1 MAIPSL
7 LRPIFLQERET
18 TEMKRIIAAILITL
32 MLLPMLSACS
42 HKPAESGAEAAHT
55 PEATVQPT
63 APAAEPTEA
72 PTPVP
77 TDTPAPTEDP
87 IPAAAIALAEE
98 HGLTEEDLHGEYGLF
113 MRFAETVEGNSALGK
128 YKEYMYLIFP
138 VVADASPYMDPD
150 YFFDRLADLSFSDCV
165 LDPGI
170 AGMYTGGVNIVEI
183 NTEIDPYDSYH
194 VPDVVFHELMHF
206 VDFNVSNEYPATY
219 LLDGRRLNVFELD
232 ELPEEEQERA
242 VACYDPDVIIEGGA
256 EYFTAKYFAGAERA
270 YFIPSQFL
278 AGVEYIFGE
287 EKIKELFFSR
297 DSGVVLAE
305 LFVSAGY
312 SKEKFYNANQ
322 TLNFLTNSAGHGEP
336 SVYIAPED
344 MLIDLYESKL
354 GGGWQTDEGF
364 LYILKAMNGVCGEEY
379 LRSEHAEFLRGV
391 EFRTW
396 AQYDAFTEKL
406 FGGLPFR
413 PDLRYL
419 PPTPFIR
426 GGRLILG
433 AFAEW
438 TDPETQE
445 QVRGTMTLDYDFGSE
460 TLLGYE
466 TIDFDALTNRYF
478 G

>member
-1 MAIPSL
+1 
-7 LRPIFLQERET
+7 
-18 TEMKRIIAAILITL
+18 MKRIITAILITL

-42 HKPAESGAEAAHT
+42 HKPAESDAEATHT
-55 PEATVQPT
+55 AEATVRPT
-63 APAAEPTEA
+63 APAAEPTES

-77 TDTPAPTEDP
+77 IDTPAPTKEP
-87 IPAAAIALAEE
+87 TTARAIALAEE
-98 HGLTEEDLHGEYGLF
+98 HGLTEEALHGEYGLF
-113 MRFAETVEGNSALGK
+113 LRFSETVEGNPALGK
-128 YKEYMYLIFP
+128 YKEFMYLIFP

-150 YFFDRLADLSFSDCV
+150 HFFSKLAGLSFSECV
-165 LDPGI
+165 LEPGI
-170 AGMYTGGVNIVEI
+170 AGMYTSSENRVDI

-194 VPDVVFHELMHF
+194 FPEVVFHELMHF
-206 VDFNVSNEYPATY
+206 VDFNVNNEYPAIY
-219 LLDGRRLNVFELD
+219 VLNGRRLNTFELE
-232 ELPEEEQERA
+232 ELPEEEREQA
-242 VACYDPDVIIEGGA
+242 VACYEPDVVTEGGA

-305 LFVSAGY
+305 LFLSAGY
-312 SKEKFYNANQ
+312 PKEKFYNANQ
-322 TLNFLTNSAGHGEP
+322 TLSFLTNSADHGEP
-336 SVYIAPED
+336 SVYIAPQD

-364 LYILKAMNGVCGEEY
+364 LYILKAMNGICGEEY
-379 LRSEHAEFLRGV
+379 RHSEHAEFLRGV

-406 FGGLPFR
+406 FGGLPFL

-419 PPTPFIR
+419 PPTPFVR
-426 GGRLILG
+426 GGRLMLG

-438 TDPETQE
+438 IDPETQE
-445 QVRGTMTLDYDFGSE
+445 QVRGTLNLDYDFGSE

-466 TIDFDALTNRYF
+466 TIDFDALTSYYF

>member
-1 MAIPSL
+1 
-7 LRPIFLQERET
+7 
-18 TEMKRIIAAILITL
+18 MKRIIAVILITL
-32 MLLPMLSACS
+32 ILLPMLSACAR
-42 HKPAESGAEAAHT
+42 KPAESGNDLPNTQTAQPDAT
-55 PEATVQPT
+55 PRQTT
-63 APAAEPTEA
+63 APAKEPTEA

-87 IPAAAIALAEE
+87 IPAAAVAFAAE
-98 HGLTEEDLHGEYGLF
+98 HGLTEEDLHGEYELF
-113 MRFAETVEGNSALGK
+113 LRFGEAVEGNSALGK
-128 YKEYMYLIFP
+128 YKEFIYLIFP
-138 VVADASPYMDPD
+138 VVADASPYMDHD
-150 YFFDRLADLSFSDCV
+150 HFIDMLAGLSFNECV
-165 LDPGI
+165 LEPGI
-170 AGMYTGGVNIVEI
+170 AGMYTAGENIVEI
-183 NTEIDPYDSYH
+183 NTEIDSYDSYH
-194 VPDVVFHELMHF
+194 FPEVVFHELMHF
-206 VDFNVSNEYPATY
+206 VDFNVNNDAPAIY
-219 LLDGRRLNVFELD
+219 LLNGRRLNTVELE
-232 ELPEEEQERA
+232 ELPEEEREQA
-242 VACYDPDVIIEGGA
+242 VACYEPDVVTEGGA

-270 YFIPSQFL
+270 YFIPAQFL

-287 EKIKELFFSR
+287 EKLKELFFSR

-305 LFVSAGY
+305 LFLSAGY

-322 TLNFLTNSAGHGEP
+322 TLSFLTNSSVHGEP

-354 GGGWQTDEGF
+354 GSGWMSDEGF
-364 LYILKAMNGVCGEEY
+364 MYILKAMNGVAGEEY

-406 FGGLPFR
+406 FGELPFQ

-426 GGRLILG
+426 GGRLLLG

-438 TDPETQE
+438 ADPETQE
-445 QVRGTMTLDYDFGSE
+445 HVRGTLTLDYDFGSE
-460 TLLGYE
+460 TQRGYE
-466 TIDFDALTNRYF
+466 TIDFDELTSRYF

>member
-1 MAIPSL
+1 
-7 LRPIFLQERET
+7 
-18 TEMKRIIAAILITL
+18 MKRIIASILITL
-32 MLLPMLSACS
+32 MLLSILSACS
-42 HKPAESGAEAAHT
+42 HKPAETDAEAART

-63 APAAEPTEA
+63 APAAQPTEA
-72 PTPVP
+72 PTTVP

-87 IPAAAIALAEE
+87 TPAAAIALAEE
-98 HGLTEEDLHGEYGLF
+98 HGLTEEDLHGEYELF

-150 YFFDRLADLSFSDCV
+150 YFFDRLSDLSFSDCV

-170 AGMYTGGVNIVEI
+170 AGMYTGGANIVEI

-194 VPDVVFHELMHF
+194 VPEVVFHELMHF
-206 VDFNVSNEYPATY
+206 VDFKVNNDAPAIY
-219 LLDGRRLNVFELD
+219 VLNGRRLSTVELE
-232 ELPEEEQERA
+232 ELPEEEREQA
-242 VACYDPDVIIEGGA
+242 VACYEPDAVTEGGA

-270 YFIPSQFL
+270 YFIPAQFL

-305 LFVSAGY
+305 LFLSAGY

-322 TLNFLTNSAGHGEP
+322 TLSFLTNSSAHGEP
-336 SVYIAPED
+336 SVFIAPED

-354 GGGWQTDEGF
+354 GSGWQTDEGF
-364 LYILKAMNGVCGEEY
+364 LYILKAINGVCGEEY
-379 LRSEHAEFLRGV
+379 RRSEHAEFLRGI

-396 AQYDAFTEKL
+396 SQYDAFTEKL

-413 PDLRYL
+413 LDLRYL
-419 PPTPFIR
+419 PPTPYIR

-445 QVRGTMTLDYDFGSE
+445 QVRGTLTLDYDFGSE

-466 TIDFDALTNRYF
+466 AIDFDAMTNRYF

>member
-1 MAIPSL
+1 
-7 LRPIFLQERET
+7 
-18 TEMKRIIAAILITL
+18 MKRIIAAILITL
-32 MLLPMLSACS
+32 MLFPMLPACS
-42 HKPAESGAEAAHT
+42 HKPAEAAVQT
-55 PEATVQPT
+55 ATPT
-63 APAAEPTEA
+63 AELTEV
-72 PTPVP
+72 PTPVQ

-87 IPAAAIALAEE
+87 IPAAALTLAKD
-98 HGLTEEDLHGEYGLF
+98 HGLTEEDLHGEHELF
-113 MRFAETVEGNSALGK
+113 LRFGETVEGNSALGK
-128 YKEYMYLIFP
+128 YKEFIYLIFP
-138 VVADASPYMDPD
+138 VVADASYYMDHD
-150 YFFDRLADLSFSDCV
+150 HFFEMLASLSFSECV
-165 LDPGI
+165 LETGI
-170 AGMYTGGVNIVEI
+170 AGMYTAVDNRVDI

-194 VPDVVFHELMHF
+194 VPEVVFHELMHF
-206 VDFNVSNEYPATY
+206 VDFNVSKEEPAIY
-219 LLDGRRLNVFELD
+219 LLNGKRLKTFELE
-232 ELPEEEQERA
+232 ELTEEEREQA
-242 VACYDPDVIIEGGA
+242 VACYEPDVVTEGGA
-256 EYFTAKYFAGAERA
+256 EYFAAKYFAGAERA

-305 LFVSAGY
+305 LFLSAGY
-312 SKEKFYNANQ
+312 SKDKFYNANQ
-322 TLNFLTNSAGHGEP
+322 TLSFLTNSAVHGEP

-364 LYILKAMNGVCGEEY
+364 LYILKAMNDVVGEGY
-379 LRSEHAEFLRGV
+379 LHSEHAEFLRGV

-396 AQYDAFTEKL
+396 AQYDAFKEKL
-406 FGGLPFR
+406 FGGLPFQ

-438 TDPETQE
+438 TDPETKE
-445 QVRGTMTLDYDFGSE
+445 QVRGTVTLDYDFGSE

-466 TIDFDALTNRYF
+466 TIDYDALMSRYF

>member
-1 MAIPSL
+1 
-7 LRPIFLQERET
+7 
-18 TEMKRIIAAILITL
+18 MKRIIAAILTTL

-42 HKPAESGAEAAHT
+42 HKPAESGAEANYT
-55 PEATVQPT
+55 DEATARPT

-87 IPAAAIALAEE
+87 IPAAAVAFAAE
-98 HGLTEEDLHGEYGLF
+98 HGLTEEDLHGEYELF
-113 MRFAETVEGNSALGK
+113 LRFGEAVEGNSALGK
-128 YKEYMYLIFP
+128 YKEFIYLIFP
-138 VVADASPYMDPD
+138 VVADASPYMDHD
-150 YFFDRLADLSFSDCV
+150 HFIDMLAGLSFNECV
-165 LDPGI
+165 LEPGI
-170 AGMYTGGVNIVEI
+170 AGMYTAGENIVEI
-183 NTEIDPYDSYH
+183 NTEIDSYDSYH
-194 VPDVVFHELMHF
+194 FPEVVFHELMHF
-206 VDFNVSNEYPATY
+206 VDFNVNNDAPAIY
-219 LLDGRRLNVFELD
+219 LLNGRRLNTVELE
-232 ELPEEEQERA
+232 ELPEEEREQA
-242 VACYDPDVIIEGGA
+242 VACYEPDVVTEGGA

-270 YFIPSQFL
+270 YFIPAQFL

-287 EKIKELFFSR
+287 EKLKELFFSR

-305 LFVSAGY
+305 LFLSAGY

-322 TLNFLTNSAGHGEP
+322 TLSFLTNSSVHGEP

-354 GGGWQTDEGF
+354 GSGWMSDEGF
-364 LYILKAMNGVCGEEY
+364 MYILKAMNGVAGEEY

-406 FGGLPFR
+406 FGELPFQ

-426 GGRLILG
+426 GGRLLLG

-438 TDPETQE
+438 ADPETQE
-445 QVRGTMTLDYDFGSE
+445 HVRGTLTLDYDFGSE
-460 TLLGYE
+460 TQRGYE
-466 TIDFDALTNRYF
+466 TIDFDELTSRYF